1 MDISALRSSL
11 QHACP
16 ELRNLT
22 TAELQEGK
30 WLTKKKVLQQ
40 LIACAPTLSEENDQ
54 LTDLGEQRNEE
65 SAAQKRAGVAKEE
78 RVEAESTFRTKFMR
92 AVLQALTKLKWPP
105 SQEAFSDPLDSLFN
119 DVSVFLDAV
128 RFLVRV
134 AVPVS
139 HDHSYRSS
147 PPRSESDPT
156 FTPPKRPSSGS
167 RQRPSSTLDTSLIS
181 AISHVPSASEYPAQD
196 GTFYTGGMEFGPSK
210 KKASTAPTAPD
221 DSYFSQRDQTQ
232 PPPSSRMSDFGDLA
246 ATPAFSKERKLEVN
260 WKAFELLQRQNEVL
274 SGRLR
279 DLQLSVLRRDEV
291 EAKIAGIL
299 VELKNTVGEIV
310 EAGGGKQTSA
320 GVSSRTAARDG
331 SVVRGPDAALA
342 MASGTAPTEGGLKD
356 GVSVAEMEEFR
367 REVEREKAESE
378 AKKNTTLGSTVASS
392 AGGKGSSGVKSGV
405 KGVAEGALCTACS
418 AKLGAPVK
426 AATPSFS
433 GDRDQSSSVMWGKVH
448 QRLRAME
455 EQWNGA
461 QRSAKRLAEGHHSH
475 THGGNSPPPAGLR
488 PKKSPGGPHGGGGSS
503 SGAGGVLY
511 ASSMT
516 PSKSLVHST
525 LGVHP
530 SLLRGAA
537 AQDVDP
543 DLFASPL
550 QPPGGAGGRMHY
562 DGAGSEVHNF
572 GLDLTRLHLLQ
583 RDLVKFAERAFA
595 LTATSAGGGTA
606 DEGVADGEETS
617 FTAGI
622 GHGRRRGAGAQPMS
636 VAPQRS
642 AQSALGSAPNAL
654 PMSSAAARRQEDL
667 WQLQGA
673 AWELVL
679 HLSSVAHAAP
689 LAMGSSYRSCV
700 TGLEALLQEVS
711 YMLSGGC
718 IDSVYSVSAR
728 SHSWSFYRVVWPL
741 CVGRWRWSMMLKN
754 YRNHIV

>member
-1 MDISALRSSL
+1 
-11 QHACP
+11 
-16 ELRNLT
+16 
-22 TAELQEGK
+22 
-30 WLTKKKVLQQ
+30 
-40 LIACAPTLSEENDQ
+40 
-54 LTDLGEQRNEE
+54 
-65 SAAQKRAGVAKEE
+65 
-78 RVEAESTFRTKFMR
+78 
-92 AVLQALTKLKWPP
+92 
-105 SQEAFSDPLDSLFN
+105 
-119 DVSVFLDAV
+119 
-128 RFLVRV
+128 
-134 AVPVS
+134 
-139 HDHSYRSS
+139 
-147 PPRSESDPT
+147 
-156 FTPPKRPSSGS
+156 
-167 RQRPSSTLDTSLIS
+167 
-181 AISHVPSASEYPAQD
+181 
-196 GTFYTGGMEFGPSK
+196 MEFGPSK

-232 PPPSSRMSDFGDLA
+232 PPPSSRMSEFGDFV

-260 WKAFELLQRQNEVL
+260 WKAFELLQRQNEAL
-274 SGRLR
+274 SSRLR

-310 EAGGGKQTSA
+310 EAGGGKQSGA
-320 GVSSRTAARDG
+320 GLSSKTAARDG

-342 MASGTAPTEGGLKD
+342 MASGAAPTVGGLKD
-356 GVSVAEMEEFR
+356 GVSAAELEEFR

-378 AKKNTTLGSTVASS
+378 AKKNTTLGSTVVSA
-392 AGGKGSSGVKSGV
+392 AGGKGPSGVKAST
-405 KGVAEGALCTACS
+405 KGVAEGALCAACS

-475 THGGNSPPPAGLR
+475 SHGGNSPPPAGLR

-503 SGAGGVLY
+503 SGAGCALY
-511 ASSMT
+511 ASSLT

-543 DLFASPL
+543 DLFASPP

-572 GLDLTRLHLLQ
+572 GLDLTRLHVLQ

-595 LTATSAGGGTA
+595 LTATSTGGGIT
-606 DEGVADGEETS
+606 DESVMDGEETS
-617 FTAGI
+617 FATSV
-622 GHGRRRGAGAQPMS
+622 GHGRRRGAGAQSMS
-636 VAPQRS
+636 TAPQRS
-642 AQSALGSAPNAL
+642 APTLGSAPNAL

-679 HLSSVAHAAP
+679 HLSSVAPAAP

-711 YMLSGGC
+711 
-718 IDSVYSVSAR
+718 
-728 SHSWSFYRVVWPL
+728 
-741 CVGRWRWSMMLKN
+741 
-754 YRNHIV
+754 